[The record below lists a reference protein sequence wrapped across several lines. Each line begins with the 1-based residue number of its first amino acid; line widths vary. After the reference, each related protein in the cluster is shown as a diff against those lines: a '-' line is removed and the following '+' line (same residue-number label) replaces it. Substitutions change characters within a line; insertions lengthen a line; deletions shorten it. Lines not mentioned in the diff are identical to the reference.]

1 MTGEKKII
9 FWFEDDPNSLVD
21 CCKEFRKNYNLV
33 IGAHKGVIQRSRR
46 QLFDLV
52 LLDLMIHHKSC
63 DYESEEEKT
72 NIQFSGVH
80 WTQTGVEFLRRI
92 RKGEYQS
99 YGFNKN
105 IPVIVVTAVS
115 DYPAR
120 DETETLGITDYFEKP
135 VTLDQ
140 LEKSINRTFRITSND
155 PGDKTKP
162 LLNKIECPV
171 ERGPDGYRLDGL
183 RSKWQQI
190 YHIAGQGMLEPDM
203 AKIEEIDTIYQ
214 SIHRLT
220 VSILQEFL
228 LNEIYEKGLGID
240 SDWLVSWLASNALLS
255 KRLNQYY
262 GLNPGR
268 GTKKENLI
276 NPIIKMRYLKHLG
289 HHVLYTLYCAGQ
301 AERRKI
307 YAGTKEFEQEKSLS
321 FCDIPAEPG
330 SSLSEA
336 QLYIIS
342 EYAYREI
349 GVHRE
354 LRIFERLRQQ
364 LSYELPLYAAGNF
377 YRDHLYHVIDV
388 CLLGEL
394 LLRSMLPGQHAGK
407 KSNLL
412 ADRFKLET
420 AAGFLQNWYVAAL
433 CHDLGYVIEHSEK
446 FFKPIVDNQ
455 GQVLSGFS
463 HMLKKGLEQGGKE
476 LKKVIKA
483 IVKSGDFVIP
493 RDLAEQLAKTSS
505 PIDHGAAAWLDLRQR
520 LKEINGDM
528 KSLAPALTAIASH
541 NLSGREIRVQKEPL
555 TFLLML
561 CDHIQEWGRPRI
573 GVPSLAYSIMEG
585 LRFAG
590 KPKLEKKVRMNRVI
604 IYGLKTKKLQSE
616 NVLKETCDSCV
627 YSGQSDP
634 PCQTKC
640 LRLQTQIRQNKG
652 ITFKLS
658 HVEAREGDFEPCIS
672 WLLFCRDLQNI
683 KYHEKTIP
691 FPISIIMEHAP
702 PRMWRELRWNTLE
715 MDIFEEYANMHPS
728 ATYLCEWVEFARKRQ
743 QGIQYQG
750 FRDQGKELFIIN
762 LKELGKPLRRGLLKA
777 HWEDFSRWKRQW
789 LSNHYMISN
798 SDPRV
803 PGNQ

>member
-9 FWFEDDPNSLVD
+9 FWFEDDPSSLVD
-21 CCKEFRKNYNLV
+21 CCKEFRKNYHLV
-33 IGAHKGVIQRSRR
+33 IGAHKGIIQRSRQ

-63 DYESEEEKT
+63 YNESKEEKT
-72 NIQFSGVH
+72 NIQFPGVH

-135 VTLDQ
+135 VTLDH
-140 LEKSINRTFRITSND
+140 LEKSISKVFPITSND
-155 PGDKTKP
+155 LWDKTKP
-162 LLNKIECPV
+162 V
-171 ERGPDGYRLDGL
+171 SAGSRLDGL

-203 AKIEEIDTIYQ
+203 AKPGEIDTIYQ
-214 SIHRLT
+214 SIHMLT

-228 LNEIYEKGLGID
+228 LNEIYENGLGID

-255 KRLNQYY
+255 KRLNRYY
-262 GLNPGR
+262 GLSPRTGA
-268 GTKKENLI
+268 KKENPI

-289 HHVLYTLYCAGQ
+289 HHVLYTLHCAGQ

-307 YAGTKEFEQEKSLS
+307 YAGTKEFEQDKSLS

-354 LRIFERLRQQ
+354 LRIFERLKQQ

-394 LLRSMLPGQHAGK
+394 LLRSMLPGQHAGE
-407 KSNLL
+407 KSDLL
-412 ADRFKLET
+412 ANHFKWEAT
-420 AAGFLQNWYVAAL
+420 ASLLQNWYVAAL

-446 FFKPIVDNQ
+446 FFKPIVDIQ
-455 GQVLSGFS
+455 GQAFPGFS
-463 HMLKKGLEQGGKE
+463 HMLKKGLAQGGKE
-476 LKKVIKA
+476 LKKIIKT

-493 RDLAEQLAKTSS
+493 RDLAEQLGKTNS
-505 PIDHGAAAWLDLRQR
+505 PIDHGVVAWLDLRQQV
-520 LKEINGDM
+520 KNINGDM
-528 KSLAPALTAIASH
+528 RSLAPALTAIASH
-541 NLSGREIRVQKEPL
+541 NLSGREIRVQREPL

-573 GVPSLAYSIMEG
+573 GPSSLAYSIMEG

-604 IYGLKTKKLQSE
+604 IYGLKTKKLQPE
-616 NVLKETCDSCV
+616 NVLKETCDSCI

-634 PCQTKC
+634 PCQIGC
-640 LRLQTQIRQNKG
+640 LRLQTQIRENKG

-691 FPISIIMEHAP
+691 FPISIIMAHTP
-702 PRMWRELRWNTLE
+702 PRIWRALRWNILE
-715 MDIFEEYANMHPS
+715 MDMFEEYANTHPS
-728 ATYLCEWVEFARKRQ
+728 ATYLCEWVEFARKHQ
-743 QGIQYQG
+743 QGIKYLG
-750 FRDQGKELFIIN
+750 FRDRGKELFIIN
-762 LKELGKPLRRGLLKA
+762 LKELDKPLRRGLLKE

-789 LSNHYMISN
+789 LSNHYVRSN
-798 SDPRV
+798 LG
-803 PGNQ
+803 PGFPGDQ

>member
-33 IGAHKGVIQRSRR
+33 VGAHRGIIRRPRR
-46 QLFDLV
+46 QIFDLV

-63 DYESEEEKT
+63 DNENEEERT
-72 NIQFSGVH
+72 NIQFPGVH

-92 RKGEYQS
+92 RNGEYQS

-105 IPVIVVTAVS
+105 VPVIVVTAVS

-120 DETETLGITDYFEKP
+120 EETKTLGITDYFEKP

-140 LEKSINRTFRITSND
+140 LEKSMSRVLCIPSND
-155 PGDKTKP
+155 PGDKSKH
-162 LLNKIECPV
+162 LLNKVGCPV
-171 ERGPDGYRLDGL
+171 EPRPAGYRLDGL
-183 RSKWQQI
+183 KSKWRQI
-190 YHIAGQGMLEPDM
+190 YHIAGQGMLEPPDM
-203 AKIEEIDTIYQ
+203 EKIEEIDTIYQ
-214 SIHRLT
+214 CIHRLT

-228 LNEIYEKGLGID
+228 QNEIYERGLWVD

-262 GLNPGR
+262 GLTPGT
-268 GTKKENLI
+268 GTKKDI
-276 NPIIKMRYLKHLG
+276 PGNPIIKMRYLKHLA
-289 HHVLYTLYCAGQ
+289 HHVLYTLHCAGQ

-307 YAGTKEFEQEKSLS
+307 YAGKKEFEQGRYLS

-330 SSLSEA
+330 SGLSEA

-354 LRIFERLRQQ
+354 LRIFERLKQQ

-394 LLRSMLPGQHAGK
+394 LLRSMHGTD
-407 KSNLL
+407 LL
-412 ADRFKLET
+412 ANHFKWET
-420 AAGFLQNWYVAAL
+420 AAALLQNWFVAAL
-433 CHDLGYVIEHSEK
+433 FHDLGYVIEHSEN
-446 FFKPIVDNQ
+446 FFKPIVDIQEQ
-455 GQVLSGFS
+455 GFPGFS
-463 HMLKKGLEQGGKE
+463 HILKKGLQQGGKQVKE
-476 LKKVIKA
+476 IIKN

-493 RDLAEQLAKTSS
+493 GDLAEQLINTDS
-505 PIDHGAAAWLDLRQR
+505 PLDHGIVAWLDLRQQV
-520 LKEINGDM
+520 KDINGDM

-541 NLSGREIRVQKEPL
+541 NLPGREIRVQKEPL

-573 GVPSLAYSIMEG
+573 SVTSLAYSIMEG
-585 LRFAG
+585 LRFTG

-604 IYGLKTKKLQSE
+604 IYGLKTKKLPPE
-616 NVLKETCDSCV
+616 NVLKEICDSCI
-627 YSGQSDP
+627 YSGQPDA
-634 PCQTKC
+634 PCQTNC

-672 WLLFCRDLQNI
+672 WLWFCRDLQNI

-691 FPISIIMEHAP
+691 FPISIIMEHTP
-702 PRMWRELRWNTLE
+702 PLMWRVLKWNTLE
-715 MDIFEEYANMHPS
+715 MDIFEEYANTHPT
-728 ATYLCEWVEFARKRQ
+728 ATYLCEWVEFARKHQ
-743 QGIQYQG
+743 QGIRYLG

-762 LKELGKPLRRGLLKA
+762 LKELGKPLKRGLLKE

-789 LSNHYMISN
+789 LSNHYMNPHS
-798 SDPRV
+798 SPWG